1 MVSVMKN
8 TGSTDSKQKVPQK
21 SQGRPA
27 GPNTGSIRRSILA
40 AAERLFAQ
48 KGYAAVSVKEIAD
61 SVNVNAAM
69 IHYYFGSKHKLLE
82 QVLEQALE
90 PLAKAIGS
98 MKSADN
104 AGVSDIV
111 HLLLKTFREH
121 IYLPILVVREVLLPG
136 GVMQEHFLAFLA
148 PRLGGAMPGLL
159 AREQAAG
166 RMRKEIDPHIA
177 TLNLISL
184 CAFPFFARNLSEPA
198 LGIAYDAA
206 GLKKLEQHIIL
217 LLGEGYSA

>member
-1 MVSVMKN
+1 MK
-8 TGSTDSKQKVPQK
+8 TTVTITSKQKASQK
-21 SQGRPA
+21 PQGRPA
-27 GPNTGSIRRSILA
+27 GPNTGSIRLSILA

-48 KGYAAVSVKEIAD
+48 KGYAAVSVKEIAN
-61 SVNVNAAM
+61 SVDVNAAM

-90 PLAKAIGS
+90 PLAKAIGRL
-98 MKSADN
+98 KSADN

-111 HLLLKTFREH
+111 HLFLKTFTEH
-121 IYLPILVVREVLLPG
+121 LYLPILVVREVLLPG

-148 PRLGGAMPGLL
+148 PRLGGAMPELL

-166 RMRKEIDPHIA
+166 RMRKDIDPHIV

-198 LGIAYDAA
+198 LGIAYDPA
-206 GLKKLEQHIIL
+206 GLKKLERHIIL